1 MWLKVV
7 IVLLFI
13 GIVISL
19 SSGLVFLVKDFGD
32 QKRRTL
38 YSLGIR
44 ITLASLMMGLI
55 VYGYYTGQ
63 LFTKAPWDKKIHSQH
78 GEPVE
83 IHPKPE
89 TDLNNKRQ

>member
-1 MWLKVV
+1 MWLKVI

-63 LFTKAPWDKKIHSQH
+63 LFSKAPWDKKIHAQH
-78 GEPVE
+78 AEPVA
-83 IHPKPE
+83 IQPKP
-89 TDLNNKRQ
+89 

>member
-1 MWLKVV
+1 MWLKIV

-44 ITLASLMMGLI
+44 ITLATLMMGFI

-63 LFTKAPWDKKIHSQH
+63 LFTKAPWDKKIHAGH

-83 IHPKPE
+83 VE
-89 TDLNNKRQ
+89 QDLNQ

>member
-44 ITLASLMMGLI
+44 ITLAGLMMGLI

-63 LFTKAPWDKKIHSQH
+63 LFSTAPWDQKLYGQQAESTERQA
-78 GEPVE
+78 
-83 IHPKPE
+83 KP
-89 TDLNNKRQ
+89 

>member
-19 SSGLVFLVKDFGD
+19 SSGLVFLVKDFGNP
-32 QKRRTL
+32 KRRTL

-63 LFTKAPWDKKIHSQH
+63 LFSTAPWDKKIHAQH
-78 GEPVE
+78 AEPVE
-83 IHPKPE
+83 LQPKP
-89 TDLNNKRQ
+89 